1 MKRFKLSPPYLL
13 LSLLAIGLTTVVSLQ
28 VILYIQQSL
37 YAKEAYAPLPEKR
50 LVLPTATTTA
60 QLTTQ
65 TQTTVAIVPSATIQ
79 EADNV
84 LRLAYIQRGMNCS
97 FITEIAATILKEKL
111 KVEVDTISFDT
122 DEALF
127 MALAEEQV
135 DLSLCIIDPNDRGLI
150 RNQLG
155 YISQIG
161 SHYWSDDNSKLQI
174 WANSSSKAKLREQD
188 ACILRF
194 FEDLSLNEI
203 VFQGISAEMWIQTH
217 EENEVQTWL
226 TCLSERSQ
234 E

>member
-1 MKRFKLSPPYLL
+1 MKRFTVSPPYLL

-60 QLTTQ
+60 QITTQ
-65 TQTTVAIVPSATIQ
+65 TEATVAIVPTATIQ

-84 LRLAYIQRGMNCS
+84 LRLGYIQRGMNCS
-97 FITEIAATILKEKL
+97 FITEIAAQILKEKL
-111 KVEVDTISFDT
+111 KVEVNTISFDT

-127 MALAEEQV
+127 IALAEEQV
-135 DLSLCIIDPNDRGLI
+135 DVSLCIIDPNDRGLI

-203 VFQGISAEMWIQTH
+203 VFQGISAKTWIQTH
-217 EENEVQTWL
+217 EKNEVQTWL

>member
-1 MKRFKLSPPYLL
+1 MKRFKVSPPYLL
-13 LSLLAIGLTTVVSLQ
+13 LSLFAIGLTTVVSLQ
-28 VILYIQQSL
+28 VILYLQQSL

-50 LVLPTATTTA
+50 LVLPTTTITA
-60 QLTTQ
+60 QMTAQ
-65 TQTTVAIVPSATIQ
+65 TQTSLTIVPSVTIE

-84 LRLAYIQRGMNCS
+84 LRLGDIQRGMNCS

-111 KVEVDTISFDT
+111 NVEVDTISFDT

-127 MALAEEQV
+127 IALAEEQI
-135 DLSLCIIDPNDRGLI
+135 DLSLCIIDPNDRRQI

-161 SHYWSDDNSKLQI
+161 THYWSDDNSKLQI
-174 WANSSSKAKLREQD
+174 WANSSSKAKFREQD

-194 FEDLSLNEI
+194 FEDLSLNEL
-203 VFQGISAEMWIQTH
+203 VFQGINAEMWIQTH

-226 TCLSERSQ
+226 TCVSERSEQ
-234 E
+234 